1 MNLVTSEVNN
11 WTHEKRCRA
20 AVEALN
26 EREFTA
32 VYCDSAA
39 EAKAYII
46 REAASAKTIGIGGS
60 FSLNDLKVLSELEAQ
75 GKEILNHGAPGLTL
89 EERRVVMDRQQTC
102 DLFISGTNALTLDG
116 LLVNIDGNGN
126 RVAAM
131 IYGPPK
137 VIVLAGRNKLVAGG
151 LEDAFSRIKEMAGP
165 SNAMR
170 LNKGTPCA
178 VTGFCEDC
186 DSPDRICRVTT
197 FLERRPRLTE
207 FHVLVV
213 NEDMGL

>member
-20 AVEALN
+20 AVATLI
-26 EREFTA
+26 ERDFTA
-32 VYCDSAA
+32 VYCESAA
-39 EAKAYII
+39 EAREYII
-46 REAASAKTIGIGGS
+46 REAASAKTVGIGGS
-60 FSLNDLKVLSELEAQ
+60 FSLSDLKVLGVLEEQ
-75 GKEILNHGAPGLTL
+75 GKEILNHGAPDLSD
-89 EERRVVMDRQQTC
+89 EERRVVMERQQTC

-131 IYGPPK
+131 IYGPKK
-137 VIVLAGRNKLVAGG
+137 VIVLAGRNKLVSGG
-151 LEDAFSRIKEMAGP
+151 LDEAFYRIKEMSAP
-165 SNAMR
+165 ANAMR
-170 LNKGTPCA
+170 LDRDTPCA
-178 VTGFCEDC
+178 ETGFCEDC
-186 DSPDRICRVTT
+186 DSPERICRVTT
-197 FLERRPRLTE
+197 FMERRPRITD